1 MTANEAYKTLNKKY
15 PELFIGK
22 CYDYKT
28 RFVFIIENENGKGN
42 DMLLDNALCVMKD
55 TGEVR
60 DFKPF
65 HISLEEY
72 RTGKKVANFKD

>member
-1 MTANEAYKTLNKKY
+1 MTANEAYQIINKKH

-28 RFVFIIENENGKGN
+28 RFVFIIEPENGKN
-42 DMLLDNALCVMKD
+42 DDDLIDNQLCVIKD

-65 HISLEEY
+65 HIPLEEY